1 MHGPVFQWLS
11 TSPHIPIRWDLR
23 LADWSM
29 RHVVDER
36 ATAGGLPVVL
46 DWRRN
51 SRLPRWQGMSTPAR
65 VVAVGVD
72 DPRERT
78 FLLARGLGDAIGS
91 RVTHVELEAR
101 LTRIGH
107 RARALPREL
116 HAGPVTLDL
125 FQRDGRAGGR
135 WLGLHPREFALLWR
149 LAETPGASVTRAQL
163 LRVLGWQ
170 NVDPDSS
177 LFSLGLVSVQA
188 AILLESVKEVSA
200 ALLPIYAAA
209 MARLDCLIAFPVT
222 NPAGSWSHLIRRH
235 SIRPPLHQRA
245 GPLHCDSA
253 SCRKRARAQNERR
266 RRLGRAAQRWAHLDP
281 PSLPGRHPS
290 LS

>member
-29 RHVVDER
+29 QHVLDER
-36 ATAGGLPVVL
+36 ATAGMLPVVL

-51 SRLPRWQGMSTPAR
+51 SRLPRWQGVATPAR

-101 LTRIGH
+101 VTRIGH

-163 LRVLGWQ
+163 LRDVWRLERAPETNSLAVHVSRLRAKLHAARCGWLVRTEAQ
-170 NVDPDSS
+170 GSYCLAIPAQRQGHDAPPTT
-177 LFSLGLVSVQA
+177 GLVGHDAYQGRKS
-188 AILLESVKEVSA
+188 
-200 ALLPIYAAA
+200 
-209 MARLDCLIAFPVT
+209 AFPGET
-222 NPAGSWSHLIRRH
+222 ST
-235 SIRPPLHQRA
+235 
-245 GPLHCDSA
+245 
-253 SCRKRARAQNERR
+253 
-266 RRLGRAAQRWAHLDP
+266 
-281 PSLPGRHPS
+281 
-290 LS
+290 